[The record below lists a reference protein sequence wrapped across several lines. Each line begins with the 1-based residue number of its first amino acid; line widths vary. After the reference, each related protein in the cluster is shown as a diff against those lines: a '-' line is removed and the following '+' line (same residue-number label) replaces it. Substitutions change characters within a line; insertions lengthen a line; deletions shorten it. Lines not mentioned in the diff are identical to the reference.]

1 MQSYQSFSLLS
12 SSSFTKM
19 SPKIN
24 KIRVWILIFLCFLR
38 FLRTENTLI
47 QKFSW
52 MNFNQFSSNQ
62 IYLHERESYNHFR
75 FIYIIDLLTKL
86 LNYDNLIKK
95 LLNLIFNKFNI
106 KKNIISSQLF
116 HEEVNIKF
124 ISFYFFNNLTYQRK
138 KTIALFLKNIFRT
151 KNEAYICGL
160 TILGKNRHKKG
171 IHVFERLFKTKN
183 WSVITLLTIPQAPH
197 YVPSPCLGK
206 KVTLTPYVLFC
217 LVKVKFKP

>member
-1 MQSYQSFSLLS
+1 
-12 SSSFTKM
+12 
-19 SPKIN
+19 
-24 KIRVWILIFLCFLR
+24 
-38 FLRTENTLI
+38 
-47 QKFSW
+47 

-138 KTIALFLKNIFRT
+138 KTIPLLFKNIFRT

-160 TILGKNRHKKG
+160 TILGKDRHKKG

-183 WSVITLLTIPQAPH
+183 
-197 YVPSPCLGK
+197 
-206 KVTLTPYVLFC
+206 
-217 LVKVKFKP
+217 